1 MANNQDRSR
10 RPPKMY
16 LVMTEYKA
24 NDQLEGAIRIL
35 QGSLCQ
41 RQEEALEMRPQVV
54 AAQKRNRSEQV
65 WVKVLD
71 SGHVLKVGKG
81 ALTEISEDLA
91 SLLQPVSDL
100 QERLALSS
108 NPARLLRLGNL
119 HLGAGLRVQLHQSRE
134 KAPGVLRYVGPLPG
148 GSSGVHFGVE
158 LQGWAVGHGFTNG
171 SYKGHQL
178 FQCPEN
184 GGVFVPVSRLERS
197 GGEAEVLSRGAD
209 CSITPGNRV
218 YFHMEN
224 TEQHGNVAFCGVLPT
239 KEELGVFVGIRLD
252 NAVGSWDGYFKGTQL
267 CNFPSPNYGILLP
280 ISKVVKVIS
289 ERSQNTRL
297 HRKSHRDHSPE
308 IESGSTKWYVGKK
321 EHPTKKEASERTGRS
336 GDYSGPSED
345 PSRVPRTVPVRHH
358 LPEPLR
364 LDENTQASPPVPQ
377 TSQSSPSHTHM
388 SRPDHQGKQS
398 EWEGPGLE
406 VNSMVQ
412 VNDPPLYGVIR
423 WIGKITGYPD
433 PIAGLELDDFLPAGT
448 DGTYLG
454 ERYFH
459 CTPNKGL
466 FVKLKNCRSD
476 SRFPAHQFPA
486 NQIQRCN
493 SIAFAEWTSEVVE
506 DHTPPTFGEEA
517 KERFIGWKRGIQG
530 NCNSCYLDAT
540 LFCLFSFSSVL
551 DTVLLRPKGKN
562 DGELYRETR
571 ALLRSE
577 IVNPLRKHGYVC
589 ATKIMALRK
598 ILEAAGKSSGFTSE
612 EKDPEEFLNKLFQV
626 LKVEPLLK
634 IRSGGQ
640 KPQDCYFYQLFPE
653 RETRVRIPSVQQLL
667 EWSFVHSDLKFSEAP
682 SCLIIQMPRFGKD
695 YKMFSAILPSLQLD
709 ITDLLDNTP
718 RECSLCQGLAL
729 LECKECYEETDIT
742 PGRIKQFCATCSK
755 QVHRHRQRLSH
766 SPQRVRAPEGEW
778 PVGGEESRAMP
789 RETLDLYAVLC
800 IETSHYVSFV
810 KYGEKVTDWLFFD
823 SMADREGGENGFNIP
838 QVSPCPE
845 VAPFLQM
852 SALQLRDF
860 DSKSIQGCARRLLCD
875 AYMCLYHSP
884 SLSLYK

>member
-1 MANNQDRSR
+1 MLGNG
-10 RPPKMY
+10 Y
-16 LVMTEYKA
+16 
-24 NDQLEGAIRIL
+24 DQL
-35 QGSLCQ
+35 S
-41 RQEEALEMRPQVV
+41 
-54 AAQKRNRSEQV
+54 RSWE
-65 WVKVLD
+65 K
-71 SGHVLKVGKG
+71 SKG
-81 ALTEISEDLA
+81 
-91 SLLQPVSDL
+91 
-100 QERLALSS
+100 
-108 NPARLLRLGNL
+108 
-119 HLGAGLRVQLHQSRE
+119 
-134 KAPGVLRYVGPLPG
+134 
-148 GSSGVHFGVE
+148 
-158 LQGWAVGHGFTNG
+158 
-171 SYKGHQL
+171 
-178 FQCPEN
+178 
-184 GGVFVPVSRLERS
+184 
-197 GGEAEVLSRGAD
+197 
-209 CSITPGNRV
+209 
-218 YFHMEN
+218 
-224 TEQHGNVAFCGVLPT
+224 
-239 KEELGVFVGIRLD
+239 
-252 NAVGSWDGYFKGTQL
+252 
-267 CNFPSPNYGILLP
+267 
-280 ISKVVKVIS
+280 
-289 ERSQNTRL
+289 
-297 HRKSHRDHSPE
+297 DHSPE
-308 IESGSTKWYVGKK
+308 IESGSTKWYIGKK

-388 SRPDHQGKQS
+388 SRPDHQGNQS

-577 IVNPLRKHGYVC
+577 IVNPLRK
-589 ATKIMALRK
+589 
-598 ILEAAGKSSGFTSE
+598 
-612 EKDPEEFLNKLFQV
+612 
-626 LKVEPLLK
+626 
-634 IRSGGQ
+634 SGGQ

-766 SPQRVRAPEGEW
+766 NPQRVRAPEGEW
-778 PVGGEESRAMP
+778 PMGGEESRAMP

-884 SLSLYK
+884 SLSLYNRGDRQGNQGDCLYPVGYSDKPVPDTSVHETDRNLVEKRCWDVALAPLKQIPMNLFIMYMAGNTISIFPIMMVCMMAWRPIQALMSVSATFKLLDSSSQQWLQGLVYLIGNLLGLALAIYKCQSMGLLPTHSSDWLAFIEPPEKMEYLGGGMVL

>member
-1 MANNQDRSR
+1 
-10 RPPKMY
+10 MY

-100 QERLALSS
+100 QERLVLSS
-108 NPARLLRLGNL
+108 HPARLLRLGSL

-280 ISKVVKVIS
+280 ISKVVK
-289 ERSQNTRL
+289 
-297 HRKSHRDHSPE
+297 
-308 IESGSTKWYVGKK
+308 
-321 EHPTKKEASERTGRS
+321 GRS

-388 SRPDHQGKQS
+388 SRPDHQGNQS

-493 SIAFAEWTSEVVE
+493 SIDKQLKGMTGSFCTALIILV
-506 DHTPPTFGEEA
+506 
-517 KERFIGWKRGIQG
+517 
-530 NCNSCYLDAT
+530 YT
-540 LFCLFSFSSVL
+540 LCSNISSL
-551 DTVLLRPKGKN
+551 P
-562 DGELYRETR
+562 
-571 ALLRSE
+571 
-577 IVNPLRKHGYVC
+577 I
-589 ATKIMALRK
+589 
-598 ILEAAGKSSGFTSE
+598 
-612 EKDPEEFLNKLFQV
+612 
-626 LKVEPLLK
+626 
-634 IRSGGQ
+634 
-640 KPQDCYFYQLFPE
+640 PQ
-653 RETRVRIPSVQQLL
+653 
-667 EWSFVHSDLKFSEAP
+667 AP

-766 SPQRVRAPEGEW
+766 NPQRVRAPEGEW
-778 PVGGEESRAMP
+778 PMGGEESRAMP

-823 SMADREGGENGFNIP
+823 SMADREGKG
-838 QVSPCPE
+838 
-845 VAPFLQM
+845 
-852 SALQLRDF
+852 
-860 DSKSIQGCARRLLCD
+860 
-875 AYMCLYHSP
+875 
-884 SLSLYK
+884 

>member
-1 MANNQDRSR
+1 
-10 RPPKMY
+10 
-16 LVMTEYKA
+16 
-24 NDQLEGAIRIL
+24 
-35 QGSLCQ
+35 
-41 RQEEALEMRPQVV
+41 
-54 AAQKRNRSEQV
+54 
-65 WVKVLD
+65 
-71 SGHVLKVGKG
+71 VLKVGKG

-91 SLLQPVSDL
+91 SLLQPVTDL

-134 KAPGVLRYVGPLPG
+134 KAPGVLRYVGALPG
-148 GSSGVHFGVE
+148 GISGVHFGVE
-158 LQGWAVGHGFTNG
+158 LQGWAVGHGFSNG

-197 GGEAEVLSRGAD
+197 WGEGEVLSRGAD
-209 CSITPGNRV
+209 CPITPGNRV
-218 YFHMEN
+218 CFHMEN
-224 TEQHGNVAFCGVLPT
+224 TEQHGNVAFCGVLPS
-239 KEELGVFVGIRLD
+239 KEELGFFVGIRLD
-252 NAVGSWDGYFKGTQL
+252 NAVGSWDGNFKGTQL
-267 CNFPSPNYGILLP
+267 CNFPSPEYGILLP
-280 ISKVVKVIS
+280 ISKVFKDSSLFLKVS
-289 ERSQNTRL
+289 SVLYSATSTNELLLSFFSAKVQAHVVQSWGSAEFFFSLYLLQCRTA
-297 HRKSHRDHSPE
+297 HHHSPE
-308 IESGSTKWYVGKK
+308 TESGNSKWYISKK
-321 EHPTKKEASERTGRS
+321 EHLTKKDASERTGRS

-364 LDENTQASPPVPQ
+364 LDENTQAPPPVPQ
-377 TSQSSPSHTHM
+377 TSQSSPSHTRL
-388 SRPDHQGKQS
+388 SRPDQKGNQS
-398 EWEGPGLE
+398 EWEGLGLE

-423 WIGKITGYPD
+423 WIGKIAGFPD

-493 SIAFAEWTSEVVE
+493 SIVSCVSAFAEWTSEVVE

-517 KERFIGWKRGIQG
+517 RERFRGWKRGIQG

-577 IVNPLRKHGYVC
+577 IVNPLRKYGYVC

-634 IRSGGQ
+634 IRSGDQ

-667 EWSFVHSDLKFSEAP
+667 EWSFVHSNLKFSEAP

-729 LECKECYEETDIT
+729 LECKQCYEETDIN
-742 PGRIKQFCATCSK
+742 PGRIKQYCATCSK
-755 QVHRHRQRLSH
+755 QVHRHRQRLFH
-766 SPQRVRAPEGEW
+766 NPQRVHAPEGEW
-778 PVGGEESRAMP
+778 PAEGEGSRVMP

-810 KYGEKVTDWLFFD
+810 KYGEKETDWLFFD

-845 VAPFLQM
+845 VAPYLQM
-852 SALQLRDF
+852 PASQLRDF
-860 DSKSIQGCARRLLCD
+860 DSRSIQGCARRLLCD